1 MMTWDDNKRREN
13 LRKHGIDLADLE
25 AVFDYPM
32 LSEQDS
38 GAGHNEIRLKSLCM
52 FRGNV
57 VVMIWTARDD
67 NARIISCRYGDKHET
82 QKYFRNL
89 FHPRTN

>member
-1 MMTWDDNKRREN
+1 MITWDENKRQEN
-13 LRKHGIDLADLE
+13 LRKHGIDFADLE

-32 LSEQDS
+32 LSEEDS
-38 GAGHNEIRLKSLCM
+38 DAGYHEIRLNSLGL
-52 FRGNV
+52 FRWDV
-57 VVMIWTARDD
+57 VVMIWTPRAD